1 MLLSKDGVVK
11 KMNVYMHSMDVA
23 TRISHAASF
32 TLGENYRK
40 QPQQSVDICLLSTP
54 NLPPKN
60 HIWTQADTETQRED
74 QSRSF
79 QEP

>member
-1 MLLSKDGVVK
+1 MMLLSKDGVVK

-40 QPQQSVDICLLSTP
+40 QPSCPTLGDSSDEICTEWQSPEPFKDWLQ
-54 NLPPKN
+54 KN
-60 HIWTQADTETQRED
+60 VE
-74 QSRSF
+74 
-79 QEP
+79 